1 MPFGIVEPKKEKAM
15 THIFRNIMAAAAVAV
30 ALGACTIETS
40 GNGDLDGFWHLVRV
54 DTIATGG
61 VKDLSAERI
70 FWSIQGPLLDVRDA
84 DGRYQEC
91 ISHFERQGDS
101 LFIKEFYIND
111 REGGDIIV
119 DSQMQLA
126 PFGINSLKEH
136 FYIMDLSGS
145 HLALESATLH
155 LSFEKM

>member
-1 MPFGIVEPKKEKAM
+1 M
-15 THIFRNIMAAAAVAV
+15 AV

-101 LFIKEFYIND
+101 LFIKDQYVYDRAEGDHLIDDVSLLAPYGINKLGEHF
-111 REGGDIIV
+111 RILTLSGGD
-119 DSQMQLA
+119 M
-126 PFGINSLKEH
+126 
-136 FYIMDLSGS
+136 M
-145 HLALESATLH
+145 LESEMLR
-155 LSFEKM
+155 LRLEKM